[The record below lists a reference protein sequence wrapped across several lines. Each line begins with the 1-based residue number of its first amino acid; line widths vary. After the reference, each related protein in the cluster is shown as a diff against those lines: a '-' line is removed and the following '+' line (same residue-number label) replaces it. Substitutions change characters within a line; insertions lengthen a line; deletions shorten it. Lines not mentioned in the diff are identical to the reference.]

1 MNVMTW
7 YSKKKWIEK
16 LLLLFAITFV
26 FSACGDDDD
35 SYTLGVWNRRS
46 DFDGLARGSAAG
58 FTIGNKGYICGDIP
72 VLPIS
77 VLQIYGNTT

>member
-7 YSKKKWIEK
+7 YSKKKWTEK

-46 DFDGLARGSAAG
+46 DFDGY
-58 FTIGNKGYICGDIP
+58 FDY
-72 VLPIS
+72 S
-77 VLQIYGNTT
+77 VPPGGMQEQIHKIIECL